1 MELSYCTNVHP
12 AEDLDGVLTQLD
24 SFAGPCRRAA
34 GLAELGVGLW
44 LPADLARQLAESAED
59 RELLRN
65 RLDANGLVLRTINA
79 FPYAAFHADVVKL
92 DVYLPDW
99 SDPRRAA
106 YTLDCARVLAAFL
119 PEGAAGSISTLPLGW
134 REPWTEAADRQALA
148 ALTYVSDSL
157 RALRQETGRTV
168 RIAIEPEPGC
178 VLDTVSDVVEWLS
191 PRLGSAGLAGSAGS
205 EGSEGIGGI
214 DPEFIGVCLDT
225 CHLAVSFADPAA
237 AVRQIAD
244 AGLRVVKVQA
254 SAALHVADPADV
266 ESRDLVST
274 YVEQRYLHQTR
285 ELSADGTVL
294 AVDDLPQALSQ
305 LPARGPWRV
314 HFHVPLHLT
323 PRAPLTATIDV
334 LTAALDAVRGIPHG
348 QEAHVDVET
357 YTWSVLP
364 DGVED
369 LVAGIAGELRWAATE
384 LLGLPVESVELPAP
398 ALALTPALAVGRS

>member
-12 AEDLDGVLTQLD
+12 AEDLAGVLTQLD
-24 SFAGPCRRAA
+24 SFAGPARRAA

-59 RELLRN
+59 RELLRT
-65 RLDANGLVLRTINA
+65 RLEANGLVLRTINA
-79 FPYAAFHADVVKL
+79 FPFAAFHAEVVKL

-99 SDPRRAA
+99 TDPRRAA

-119 PEGAAGSISTLPLGW
+119 PEGSAGSISTLPLGW
-134 REPWTEAADRQALA
+134 REPWTEESDRLALA
-148 ALTYVSDSL
+148 ALTQVSDSL
-157 RALRQETGRTV
+157 RALREETGRTV

-178 VLDTVSDVVEWLS
+178 VLDTVSDVVGWLG
-191 PRLGSAGLAGSAGS
+191 PRLGSEGSA
-205 EGSEGIGGI
+205 GI

-254 SAALHVADPADV
+254 SAALHVADPAGV
-266 ESRDLVST
+266 ESREAVAAF
-274 YVEQRYLHQTR
+274 VEKRYLHQTR
-285 ELSADGTVL
+285 ELSPDGTVL
-294 AVDDLPQALSQ
+294 ATDDLPEALRE

-314 HFHVPLHLT
+314 HFHVPLHLA
-323 PRAPLTATIDV
+323 PRAPLTATTEV
-334 LTAALDAVRGIPHG
+334 LTAALDAVKGIPHG
-348 QEAHVDVET
+348 NEAHVDVET

-364 DGVED
+364 DAVDD
-369 LVAGIAGELRWAATE
+369 LVEGIAGEVRWAATE
-384 LLGLPVESVELPAP
+384 LLGLPVEPAETSAPELA
-398 ALALTPALAVGRS
+398 AVHP

>member
-24 SFAGPCRRAA
+24 AFAGPCRRAA

-44 LPADLARQLAESAED
+44 LPANLARQLAESAED

-65 RLDANGLVLRTINA
+65 RLESNGLVLRTINA
-79 FPYAAFHADVVKL
+79 FPYAAFHAEVVKL

-99 SDPRRAA
+99 TDPRRAA

-134 REPWTEAADRQALA
+134 REPWTADADRQALA
-148 ALTYVSDSL
+148 ALTHVSDSL

-178 VLDTVSDVVEWLS
+178 VLDTVADVVQWLS
-191 PRLGSAGLAGSAGS
+191 PRLGSRRGEGGSGSAGA
-205 EGSEGIGGI
+205 GGI

-237 AVRQIAD
+237 AVYQIAD

-254 SAALHVADPADV
+254 SAALHVPNPAEP

-294 AVDDLPQALSQ
+294 AVDDLPQALSE

-323 PRAPLTATIDV
+323 PRAPLTATLDV
-334 LTAALDAVRGIPHG
+334 LTAALDAVRSIPHG

-384 LLGLPVESVELPAP
+384 LLGLPVELAEPSV
-398 ALALTPALAVGRS
+398 PALAVGRS

>member
-12 AEDLDGVLTQLD
+12 AEDLAGVLTQLD
-24 SFAGPCRRAA
+24 SFAGPARLAA

-44 LPADLARQLAESAED
+44 LPANLARQLAESAQD
-59 RELLRN
+59 REKLRN
-65 RLDANGLVLRTINA
+65 RLEANGLVLRTINA
-79 FPYAAFHADVVKL
+79 FPFAAFHAEVVKL

-99 SDPRRAA
+99 TDPRRAA

-134 REPWTEAADRQALA
+134 REPWTEESDRLALA
-148 ALTYVSDSL
+148 ALTHVSDSL

-178 VLDTVSDVVEWLS
+178 VLDTVADVVGWLT
-191 PRLGSAGLAGSAGS
+191 PRLGNDVS
-205 EGSEGIGGI
+205 EGI

-225 CHLAVSFADPAA
+225 CHLAVSFADPGA
-237 AVRQIAD
+237 AVRKIAD

-266 ESRDLVST
+266 ESREAVAAF
-274 YVEQRYLHQTR
+274 VEQRYLHQTR

-294 AVDDLPQALSQ
+294 ATDDLPEALRD

-314 HFHVPLHLT
+314 HFHVPLHLA

-334 LTAALDAVRGIPHG
+334 LTAALDAVKGIPHG
-348 QEAHVDVET
+348 DEAHVDVET

-369 LVAGIAGELRWAATE
+369 LVEGIAGEVRWAATE
-384 LLGLPVESVELPAP
+384 LLGMHVGPAGMSAPV
-398 ALALTPALAVGRS
+398 LAGVRP

>member
-65 RLDANGLVLRTINA
+65 RLESNGLVLRTINA
-79 FPYAAFHADVVKL
+79 FPYAAFHAEVVKL

-99 SDPRRAA
+99 TDPRRAA

-134 REPWTEAADRQALA
+134 REPWTADADRQALA
-148 ALTYVSDSL
+148 ALTHVSDSL

-178 VLDTVSDVVEWLS
+178 VLDTVTDVVQWLS
-191 PRLGSAGLAGSAGS
+191 PRLGSRCGEGGSGSAGA
-205 EGSEGIGGI
+205 GGI

-237 AVRQIAD
+237 AVYQIAD

-254 SAALHVADPADV
+254 SAALHVPNPAEP

-294 AVDDLPQALSQ
+294 AVDDLPQALSE

-323 PRAPLTATIDV
+323 PRAPLTATLDV
-334 LTAALDAVRGIPHG
+334 LTAALDAVRSIPHG

-384 LLGLPVESVELPAP
+384 LLGLPVELAEPSV
-398 ALALTPALAVGRS
+398 PALAVGRS

>member
-12 AEDLDGVLTQLD
+12 AEDLAGVLTQLD
-24 SFAGPCRRAA
+24 AFAGPARRAA
-34 GLAELGVGLW
+34 GLEELGVGLW
-44 LPADLARQLAESAED
+44 LPADLARQLAESVED
-59 RELLRN
+59 REQLRH
-65 RLDANGLVLRTINA
+65 RLEANGLVLRTVNA
-79 FPYAAFHADVVKL
+79 FPFAAFHAEVVKL

-119 PEGAAGSISTLPLGW
+119 PEGSAGSISTLPLGW
-134 REPWTEAADRQALA
+134 REPWTEESDRLAFAALA
-148 ALTYVSDSL
+148 HVSDSL
-157 RALRQETGRTV
+157 RALREETGRTV

-191 PRLGSAGLAGSAGS
+191 PRLGP
-205 EGSEGIGGI
+205 EGSDGI

-266 ESRDLVST
+266 ESREAVST
-274 YVEQRYLHQTR
+274 FVEQRYLHQTR

-294 AVDDLPQALSQ
+294 AADDLPEALSE
-305 LPARGPWRV
+305 LPACGPWRV
-314 HFHVPLHLT
+314 HFHVPLHLA
-323 PRAPLTATIDV
+323 PRAPLTATTDV
-334 LTAALDAVRGIPHG
+334 LTAALEAVRGIPHG
-348 QEAHVDVET
+348 EEAHVDVET

-369 LVAGIAGELRWAATE
+369 LVEGIAGEVRWAATE
-384 LLGLPVESVELPAP
+384 LLGLHVGPARMSSPV
-398 ALALTPALAVGRS
+398 LAGVRP